1 MGMVQDFKEP
11 KSPKVK
17 KTEAFFNNTKDA
29 LEENQICCELQSC
42 AVSQNLLQPSARSQN
57 LLQPSDGSQNLLQPY
72 EGSQNLLQPCAG
84 SKNLL
89 LPSAGSQHFH
99 FDFFLEET
107 YSTKFVEFPKILT
120 LQFGQREVKR
130 LRFFVDLWEVQKV
143 VQPMGLHNIFQ
154 VVECSKK
161 KRPLP
166 MDLIKTITKVSI

>member
-1 MGMVQDFKEP
+1 MWVGFYKYETL
-11 KSPKVK
+11 VK
-17 KTEAFFNNTKDA
+17 LLDLVSFG
-29 LEENQICCELQSC
+29 QI
-42 AVSQNLLQPSARSQN
+42 
-57 LLQPSDGSQNLLQPY
+57 
-72 EGSQNLLQPCAG
+72 
-84 SKNLL
+84 
-89 LPSAGSQHFH
+89 
-99 FDFFLEET
+99 ET